1 MEVVNVKV
9 KYIRKE
15 GYDNLKEWMKDDA
28 NEYIG
33 RRGVVIIEKRRYP
46 EKGSI
51 WGNPFKV
58 GKDGT
63 LEEVLGKYEKYI
75 SEKIE
80 KDEDLRCSL
89 MNLKNKRLGCW
100 CKPNSCHGDVLKR
113 LIEKY
118 DIDYNSESG
127 F

>member
-15 GYDNLKEWMKDDA
+15 GYENLKEWMKDES

-63 LEEVLGKYEKYI
+63 LEEVLEKYEEYI
-75 SEKIE
+75 CEKIE
-80 KDEDLRCSL
+80 KNKEMKYNLMSL
-89 MNLKNKRLGCW
+89 KDKRLGCW
-100 CKPNSCHGDVLKR
+100 CKPNICHGDVLKR
-113 LIEKY
+113 LIKKY
-118 DIDYNSESG
+118 EEDED
-127 F
+127 